1 MESFTIATNDQS
13 SQPRKL
19 WAFGLA
25 FMKRNQ
31 TPKAKGCD
39 NQAEKNWNNQ
49 STNKP
54 TVLPNNN
61 SCKVADGQVTICVD
75 NDKISVQT
83 HPKPEESKQLQNE
96 NSTPLEPNPPNY
108 NSIDIKDTKKSSF
121 QSYVNETL
129 DV

>member
-1 MESFTIATNDQS
+1 M
-13 SQPRKL
+13 
-19 WAFGLA
+19 
-25 FMKRNQ
+25 
-31 TPKAKGCD
+31 
-39 NQAEKNWNNQ
+39 
-49 STNKP
+49 
-54 TVLPNNN
+54 PNNN

-129 DV
+129 DVWILIE